1 MTEIEVGLAI
11 TIGIQLVSV
20 IIWGVRKEGD
30 LRVLNEK
37 ILSLQMVTEHLTSA
51 GEGIKDELGQ
61 LKGDIRNINTNIEFI
76 KEALE
81 KLSK

>member
-1 MTEIEVGLAI
+1 MTNIEIGFAI
-11 TIGIQLVSV
+11 TICVHVGGAIV
-20 IIWGVRKEGD
+20 WAVRKEGD
-30 LRVLNEK
+30 LRVMNEK
-37 ILSLQMVTEHLTSA
+37 IQSLQMVTEHLTRA
-51 GEGIKDELGQ
+51 GEGIKEELGQ